1 MFSDQRGV
9 ALRVPGPEKDQPS
22 REVRG
27 CTILLRMPSAS
38 PPGGPPHRRYRHPPE
53 PTRQRALEFLA
64 SADVEGVCEAVM
76 LAQGFTIEQL
86 VDLVGRGLATA
97 TPQTVVTGKGRYEI
111 PLLRITPGGQKV
123 LAK

>member
-1 MFSDQRGV
+1 
-9 ALRVPGPEKDQPS
+9 
-22 REVRG
+22 
-27 CTILLRMPSAS
+27 
-38 PPGGPPHRRYRHPPE
+38 
-53 PTRQRALEFLA
+53 
-64 SADVEGVCEAVM
+64 M